1 MEPNTHV
8 AVHEA
13 LFAALPASL
22 VVTNPVSLEAYR
34 WDRAEDPRAAL
45 PIAVVRA
52 ETTEQVQLAVRVA
65 AEVGVPVV
73 PRGAGTGLSAGASS
87 DTPALV
93 ISLERM
99 RGIEVDAHARVAV
112 VQPGALNVEV
122 KRAAAAH
129 GLWYPPDPSS
139 YEICSIGGNIATNA
153 GGLCCVKYGVTA
165 DYVLGLTV
173 VLADG
178 RAVTLGGPRLKD
190 VSGLALTKLFVGSE
204 GTLGIVTEAVLRLIP
219 AHGAKTTLVAV
230 FAELTDA
237 MAAVVDITRSYRPAM
252 MEFLDRAA
260 IAAIEDDRRMGLD
273 REAAAMLIMQIDEGG
288 AAAAAAI
295 ESMCEGHGATECY
308 STDDPD
314 EGEQFVEARRA
325 ALPAFEKLGSL
336 LLEDIGVPVSK
347 LGELVLGVEAIAAA
361 HDVITSVAAHAGDGN
376 THPLIVID
384 REDPAQQQRAHAAYD
399 DLMALAMRLGGTIS
413 GEHGVGRLKA
423 PWLEQS
429 LGSDAYE
436 LNLRIKA
443 ALDPHGVFNPGAK
456 FDASAV
462 AVSASAQN
470 RRLG

>member
-1 MEPNTHV
+1 MV
-8 AVHEA
+8 AEIVAE
-13 LFAALPASL
+13 LVDALPAGI
-22 VVTNPVSLEAYR
+22 VVTSPESLEAYR
-34 WDRAEDPRAAL
+34 WDRAEDPMAAL

-52 ETTEQVQLAVRVA
+52 ETTEQVQLAVGIA
-65 AEVGVPVV
+65 ARAGVPVV

-87 DTPALV
+87 AQPALV

-99 RGIEVDAHARVAV
+99 RGIEIDAPTRVAV
-112 VQPGALNVEV
+112 VQPGALNIEV
-122 KRAAAAH
+122 KRAAAQH

-153 GGLCCVKYGVTA
+153 GGLCCVKYGVTS

-204 GTLGIVTEAVLRLIP
+204 GTLGIVAEAVLRLIP
-219 AHGAKTTLVAV
+219 AQQPKSTLIAI
-230 FAELTDA
+230 FGELTAA
-237 MAAVVDITRSYRPAM
+237 MAAVVDITRSHRPAM

-260 IAAIEDDRRMGLD
+260 ISAIEADRRMGLD
-273 REAAAMLIMQIDEGG
+273 REAAGMLIMQIDEGG
-288 AAAAAAI
+288 ADAVAAI
-295 ESMCEGHGATECY
+295 EAICESHGASECY

-347 LGELVLGVEAIAAA
+347 LGEFVGGAQAIAVA
-361 HDVITSVAAHAGDGN
+361 HDVIVSVAAHAGDGN

-384 REDPAQQQRAHAAYD
+384 REDAEQRCRAHAAYD
-399 DLMALAMRLGGTIS
+399 DVMALAMRLGGTIS

-443 ALDPHGVFNPGAK
+443 ALDPQGVFNPGAK
-456 FDASAV
+456 FVTV
-462 AVSASAQN
+462 ATATEGISS
-470 RRLG
+470 

>member
-1 MEPNTHV
+1 MFAEVV
-8 AVHEA
+8 AELVD
-13 LFAALPASL
+13 ALPSGV
-22 VVTNPVSLEAYR
+22 VVTNPESLEAYR
-34 WDRAEDPRAAL
+34 WDRAEDPLAAL

-52 ETTEQVQLAVRVA
+52 ETTEQVQLAVGIA
-65 AEVGVPVV
+65 ARAGVPVV

-87 DTPALV
+87 AQPALV

-99 RGIEVDAHARVAV
+99 RGIEIDAPTRVAV
-112 VQPGALNVEV
+112 VQPGALNIEV

-153 GGLCCVKYGVTA
+153 GGLCCVKYGVTS

-178 RAVTLGGPRLKD
+178 RTVTLGGPRLKD

-219 AHGAKTTLVAV
+219 AQQPKSTLVAI
-230 FAELTDA
+230 FGELSAA
-237 MAAVVDITRSYRPAM
+237 MAAVVDITRSHRPAM
-252 MEFLDRAA
+252 MEFLDHAA
-260 IAAIEDDRRMGLD
+260 IMAIEDDRRMGLD
-273 REAAAMLIMQIDEGG
+273 REAAGMLIMQIDEGG
-288 AAAAAAI
+288 AEAAAAI
-295 ESMCEGHGATECY
+295 EAICEGHGASECY

-336 LLEDIGVPVSK
+336 LLEDIGVPVSR
-347 LGELVLGVEAIAAA
+347 LGEFVAGVESIAAA
-361 HDVITSVAAHAGDGN
+361 HDVIVSVAAHAGDGN

-384 REDPAQQQRAHAAYD
+384 RDDPEQRRRAHAAYD
-399 DLMALAMRLGGTIS
+399 DVMALAMRLGGTIS

-443 ALDPHGVFNPGAK
+443 ALDPQGVFNPGAK
-456 FDASAV
+456 FVIPPTASEGI
-462 AVSASAQN
+462 S
-470 RRLG
+470 

>member
-1 MEPNTHV
+1 MEPHTYT
-8 AVHEA
+8 AVREA
-13 LFAALPASL
+13 LLAILPVEN
-22 VVTNPVSLEAYR
+22 VVTSPESLEAYR

-52 ETTEQVQLAVRVA
+52 ETTEHVQLAVGVA
-65 AEVGVPVV
+65 ARAGVPIV

-87 DTPALV
+87 AQPALV

-99 RGIEVDAHARVAV
+99 RGIEIDAPSRVAV
-112 VQPGALNVEV
+112 VQSGALNVEV

-153 GGLCCVKYGVTA
+153 GGLCCVKYGVTS

-219 AHGAKTTLVAV
+219 AQRAKTTLVAI
-230 FAELTDA
+230 FGELAAA
-237 MAAVVDITRSYRPAM
+237 MAAVVDITRTHRPAM
-252 MEFLDRAA
+252 MEFLDHAA

-273 REAAAMLIMQIDEGG
+273 RDAAGMLIMQIDEGG
-288 AAAAAAI
+288 AEAAAAI
-295 ESMCEGHGATECY
+295 EAICEGHGASECY
-308 STDDPD
+308 STGDPD

-336 LLEDIGVPVSK
+336 LLEDIGVPLPK
-347 LGELVLGVEAIAAA
+347 LGEFVLGVETIAAA
-361 HDVITSVAAHAGDGN
+361 HDVIVSVAAHAGDGN

-384 REDPAQQQRAHAAYD
+384 REDEEQQRRAHDAYGD
-399 DLMALAMRLGGTIS
+399 VMALAMRLGGTIS

-429 LGSDAYE
+429 LGGDAYE

-443 ALDPHGVFNPGAK
+443 ALDPQGLLNPGAK
-456 FDASAV
+456 FVLPAA
-462 AVSASAQN
+462 ATEGIT
-470 RRLG
+470 L

>member
-1 MEPNTHV
+1 MV
-8 AVHEA
+8 AEVVAE
-13 LFAALPASL
+13 LVDALPAGI
-22 VVTNPVSLEAYR
+22 VVTSPESLEAYR
-34 WDRAEDPRAAL
+34 WDRAEDPMAAL

-52 ETTEQVQLAVRVA
+52 ETTEQVQLAVGIA
-65 AEVGVPVV
+65 ARAGVPVV

-87 DTPALV
+87 AQPALV

-99 RGIEVDAHARVAV
+99 RGIEVDAPTRVAV
-112 VQPGALNVEV
+112 VQPGALNIEV

-153 GGLCCVKYGVTA
+153 GGLCCVKYGVTS

-219 AHGAKTTLVAV
+219 AQQPQSTLIAI
-230 FAELTDA
+230 FGELTAA
-237 MAAVVDITRSYRPAM
+237 MAAVVDITRSHRPAM

-260 IAAIEDDRRMGLD
+260 ISAIEADRRMGLD
-273 REAAAMLIMQIDEGG
+273 REAAGMLIMQIDEGG
-288 AAAAAAI
+288 ADAVAAI
-295 ESMCEGHGATECY
+295 EAICERHGASECY

-347 LGELVLGVEAIAAA
+347 LGEFVAGVEAIAAA
-361 HDVITSVAAHAGDGN
+361 HDVIVSVAAHAGDGN

-384 REDPAQQQRAHAAYD
+384 REDVEQRRRAHAAYD
-399 DLMALAMRLGGTIS
+399 DVMALAMRLGGTIS

-429 LGSDAYE
+429 LGSGAYE

-443 ALDPHGVFNPGAK
+443 ALDPQGVFNPGAK
-456 FDASAV
+456 FVTSVTATEGIS
-462 AVSASAQN
+462 
-470 RRLG
+470 

>member
-1 MEPNTHV
+1 MFESAIAELV
-8 AVHEA
+8 E
-13 LFAALPASL
+13 ALPAGT
-22 VVTNPVSLEAYR
+22 VVTDPASLEAYR

-45 PIAVVRA
+45 PLAVVRA
-52 ETTEQVQLAVRVA
+52 ETTEQVQAAVRIA
-65 AEVGVPVV
+65 AGSDIPIV
-73 PRGAGTGLSAGASS
+73 PRGAGSGLSAGATAA
-87 DTPALV
+87 TPALV

-99 RGIEVDAHARVAV
+99 RGIEIDAPTRVAV

-139 YEICSIGGNIATNA
+139 YEICSIGGNVATNA
-153 GGLCCVKYGVTA
+153 GGLCCVKYGVTS

-178 RAVTLGGPRLKD
+178 SAVTLGGPRLKD

-219 AHGAKTTLVAV
+219 AQRPKTTMVAI
-230 FAELTDA
+230 FAELAAA
-237 MAAVVDITRSYRPAM
+237 MASVVDITRSHRPAM
-252 MEFLDRAA
+252 MEFLDHAA

-273 REAAAMLIMQIDEGG
+273 REAAGMLIMQIDEGG
-288 AAAAAAI
+288 AEAAAAI
-295 ESMCEGHGATECY
+295 EAICEGNGASECY
-308 STDDPD
+308 STDDAD

-347 LGELVLGVEAIAAA
+347 LGEFVLGVEAIAAA
-361 HDVITSVAAHAGDGN
+361 HDVIVSVAAHAGDGN

-384 REDPAQQQRAHAAYD
+384 RENVEQQRRANAAYNEV
-399 DLMALAMRLGGTIS
+399 MALAMRIGGTIS

-429 LGSDAYE
+429 LGSDAYA

-443 ALDPHGVFNPGAK
+443 ALDPQGIMNPGSK
-456 FDASAV
+456 FETSESAEDER
-462 AVSASAQN
+462 A
-470 RRLG
+470 

>member
-1 MEPNTHV
+1 MV
-8 AVHEA
+8 AEVVAE
-13 LFAALPASL
+13 LVDALPAGI
-22 VVTNPVSLEAYR
+22 VVTSPESLEAYR
-34 WDRAEDPRAAL
+34 WDRAEDPMAAL

-52 ETTEQVQLAVRVA
+52 ETTEQVQLAVGIA
-65 AEVGVPVV
+65 ARAGVPVV

-87 DTPALV
+87 AQPALV

-99 RGIEVDAHARVAV
+99 RGIEVDAPTRVAV
-112 VQPGALNVEV
+112 VQPGALNIEV

-153 GGLCCVKYGVTA
+153 GGLCCVKYGVTS

-219 AHGAKTTLVAV
+219 AQQPKSTLIAI
-230 FAELTDA
+230 FGELTAA
-237 MAAVVDITRSYRPAM
+237 MAAVVDITRSHRPAM

-260 IAAIEDDRRMGLD
+260 ISAIEADRRMGLD
-273 REAAAMLIMQIDEGG
+273 REAAGMLIMQIDEGG
-288 AAAAAAI
+288 AEAVAAI
-295 ESMCEGHGATECY
+295 EAICESLGASECY

-347 LGELVLGVEAIAAA
+347 LGEFVAGVEAIAAA
-361 HDVITSVAAHAGDGN
+361 HDVIVSVAAHAGDGN

-384 REDPAQQQRAHAAYD
+384 REDVEQRRRAHAAYD
-399 DLMALAMRLGGTIS
+399 DVMALAMRLGGTIS

-429 LGSDAYE
+429 LGSGAYE

-443 ALDPHGVFNPGAK
+443 ALDPQGVFNPGAK
-456 FDASAV
+456 FVTAATATEGIS
-462 AVSASAQN
+462 S
-470 RRLG
+470 

>member
-1 MEPNTHV
+1 MFAEVV
-8 AVHEA
+8 AELVA
-13 LFAALPASL
+13 SLPAGV
-22 VVTNPVSLEAYR
+22 VVTDPASLEAYR

-45 PIAVVRA
+45 PVAVVRA
-52 ETTEQVQLAVRVA
+52 ETTEQVQLAVGVA
-65 AEVGVPVV
+65 ARAGVPVV
-73 PRGAGTGLSAGASS
+73 PRGAGTGLSAGVSS
-87 DTPALV
+87 STRALV

-99 RGIEVDAHARVAV
+99 RGIEIDAPTRVAV
-112 VQPGALNVEV
+112 VQPGALNVDV

-190 VSGLALTKLFVGSE
+190 VSGLALTKLFIGSE

-219 AHGAKTTLVAV
+219 AQGAKTTLVAV
-230 FAELTDA
+230 FGDLTEA
-237 MAAVVDITRSYRPAM
+237 MAAVVDITRSHRPAM
-252 MEFLDRAA
+252 MEFLDHAA
-260 IAAIEDDRRMGLD
+260 ITAIEDDRRMGLD
-273 REAAAMLIMQIDEGG
+273 RDAAAMLIMQLDEGG
-288 AAAAAAI
+288 ADAAAAI
-295 ESMCEGHGATECY
+295 ETICEGHGATECY

-347 LGELVLGVEAIAAA
+347 LGELVRGVEAIAAA
-361 HDVITSVAAHAGDGN
+361 HDVIVSVAAHAGDGN

-384 REDPAQQQRAHAAYD
+384 REDLAQQQRAHAAYD
-399 DLMALAMRLGGTIS
+399 DVMALAMRLGGTIS

-429 LGSDAYE
+429 LGRDAYE

-443 ALDPHGVFNPGAK
+443 ALDPEGIFNPGTK
-456 FDASAV
+456 FV
-462 AVSASAQN
+462 AVVADPNVSATEGNAA
-470 RRLG
+470 